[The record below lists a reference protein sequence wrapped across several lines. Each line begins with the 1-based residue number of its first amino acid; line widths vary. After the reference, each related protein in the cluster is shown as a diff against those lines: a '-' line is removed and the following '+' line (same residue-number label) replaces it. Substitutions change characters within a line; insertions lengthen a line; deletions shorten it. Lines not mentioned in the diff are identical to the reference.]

1 MKTTFLIIA
10 GIILPILPIL
20 PILSS
25 ASSLVP
31 PAPQI
36 KATSYILLDAQ
47 TNKVIVEYEADE
59 RNPPASL
66 TKIMTTYL
74 VEQMIQRGVVE
85 RSEQVPVSI
94 KAWKAE
100 GSKMFIREGTEVDL
114 MDLLRGVVIQ
124 SGNDASIA
132 LAEFVAGDETSFAQ
146 MMNEQAEKLGMLNSN
161 FLNSTGLPDEGH
173 YSSARDMALLTKDMI
188 KRFPEHYQLY
198 SERSFKFN
206 NIEQPNRNRLLRY
219 DRSVD
224 GVKTGYTKAAG
235 YCLVASAE
243 RNGMRLISVVM
254 GAENDDSRVRESQ
267 KLLTYGF
274 RNFETSTIYEE
285 SEIVKSAPLFYGVEE
300 VISLGVSENVS
311 VTIPRG
317 SYEKLEAQIKVPK
330 IIEAPVRKGDVLGEL
345 LLMMDEEAIYRT
357 SVISLENYEQAGFF
371 SRFSDYL
378 ELIFLD
384 ES

>member
-1 MKTTFLIIA
+1 MKTTFLMVA
-10 GIILPILPIL
+10 GIIL

-132 LAEFVAGDETSFAQ
+132 LAEFVAGDEASFAQ

-345 LLMMDEEAIYRT
+345 LLMMDEEAIYKT

>member
-1 MKTTFLIIA
+1 MRTTFLIVA
-10 GIILPILPIL
+10 GLIL

-85 RSEQVPVSI
+85 RSEKVPVSI

-146 MMNEQAEKLGMLNSN
+146 MMNKQAEKLGMLNSN
-161 FLNSTGLPDEGH
+161 FVNSTGLPDEGH

-198 SERSFKFN
+198 SERAFKFN

-254 GAENDDSRVRESQ
+254 GTENDDSRVRESQ

-274 RNFETSTIYEE
+274 RNFETSTIYKE
-285 SEIVKSAPLFYGVEE
+285 SEIVKSAPLFYGMEE
-300 VISLGVSENVS
+300 FISLGVSENVS

>member
-10 GIILPILPIL
+10 GIIL

-161 FLNSTGLPDEGH
+161 FVNSTGLPDEGH
-173 YSSARDMALLTKDMI
+173 YSSSRDMALLTKDMI

-345 LLMMDEEAIYRT
+345 LLMMDEAAIYRT

>member
-1 MKTTFLIIA
+1 MKTTFLIVA
-10 GIILPILPIL
+10 GIIL

-85 RSEQVPVSI
+85 RGEKVPVSI

-161 FLNSTGLPDEGH
+161 FVNSTGLPDEGH
-173 YSSARDMALLTKDMI
+173 YSSARDMALLAKDMI

-345 LLMMDEEAIYRT
+345 LLMMNEEAIYRT

>member
-10 GIILPILPIL
+10 GIILPIL
-20 PILSS
+20 SS

-31 PAPQI
+31 PPPQI

-132 LAEFVAGDETSFAQ
+132 LAEFVAGDEASFAQ
-146 MMNEQAEKLGMLNSN
+146 MMNDQAEKLGMLNSN

-300 VISLGVSENVS
+300 VISLGVSQNVS

-317 SYEKLEAQIKVPK
+317 SYEKLEAQIKVPR

>member
-10 GIILPILPIL
+10 GIVF

-31 PAPQI
+31 PPPQI

-132 LAEFVAGDETSFAQ
+132 LAEFVAGDEASFAQ

>member
-10 GIILPILPIL
+10 GIIL

-85 RSEQVPVSI
+85 RSEKVPVSI
-94 KAWKAE
+94 KALKDE

-161 FLNSTGLPDEGH
+161 FVNSTGLPDEGH

-198 SERSFKFN
+198 SERVFKFN

-254 GAENDDSRVRESQ
+254 GTENDDSRVRESQ

-345 LLMMDEEAIYRT
+345 LLMMDEESIYRT

>member
-10 GIILPILPIL
+10 GIILPIL
-20 PILSS
+20 SS

-31 PAPQI
+31 PPPQI

-100 GSKMFIREGTEVDL
+100 GSKMFIREGTEVSL

-132 LAEFVAGDETSFAQ
+132 LAEFVAGDEASFAQ

-300 VISLGVSENVS
+300 VISLGVSQNVS

>member
-10 GIILPILPIL
+10 GIILPIL
-20 PILSS
+20 SS

-31 PAPQI
+31 PPPQI

-300 VISLGVSENVS
+300 VISLGVSQNVS

>member
-10 GIILPILPIL
+10 GIILPIL
-20 PILSS
+20 SS

-31 PAPQI
+31 PPPQI

-85 RSEQVPVSI
+85 RSEKVPVSI

-132 LAEFVAGDETSFAQ
+132 LAEFVAGDEASFAQ

-345 LLMMDEEAIYRT
+345 LLMMDEEAIYKT

>member
-1 MKTTFLIIA
+1 MKTTFLIVV
-10 GIILPILPIL
+10 GIFF

-85 RSEQVPVSI
+85 RSEKVPVSI

-132 LAEFVAGDETSFAQ
+132 LAEFVAGDEASFAQ

-300 VISLGVSENVS
+300 VISLGVSQNVS

>member
-10 GIILPILPIL
+10 GIILPIL
-20 PILSS
+20 SS

-31 PAPQI
+31 PPPQI

-74 VEQMIQRGVVE
+74 VEQMIQRGVFE

-132 LAEFVAGDETSFAQ
+132 LAEFIAGDEASFAQ

-161 FLNSTGLPDEGH
+161 FLNSTGLPNEGH

-274 RNFETSTIYEE
+274 RNFETSIIYEE

-345 LLMMDEEAIYRT
+345 LLMMDEEAIYKT

-378 ELIFLD
+378 ALIFLD

>member
-1 MKTTFLIIA
+1 MKTTFLIMA
-10 GIILPILPIL
+10 GIVL

-25 ASSLVP
+25 ALSLVP
-31 PAPQI
+31 PPPQI

-132 LAEFVAGDETSFAQ
+132 LAEFVAGDEASFAQ

>member
-1 MKTTFLIIA
+1 
-10 GIILPILPIL
+10 
-20 PILSS
+20 
-25 ASSLVP
+25 
-31 PAPQI
+31 
-36 KATSYILLDAQ
+36 
-47 TNKVIVEYEADE
+47 
-59 RNPPASL
+59 
-66 TKIMTTYL
+66 
-74 VEQMIQRGVVE
+74 MIQRGVVE
-85 RSEQVPVSI
+85 RSEKVPVSI

-132 LAEFVAGDETSFAQ
+132 LAEFVAGDEASFAQ
-146 MMNEQAEKLGMLNSN
+146 MMNDQAEKLGMLNSN

-206 NIEQPNRNRLLRY
+206 NIDQPNRNRLLRY

>member
-1 MKTTFLIIA
+1 MKTTFLIIT
-10 GIILPILPIL
+10 GIIL

-31 PAPQI
+31 PPPQI

-132 LAEFVAGDETSFAQ
+132 LAEFVAGDEASFAQ
-146 MMNEQAEKLGMLNSN
+146 MMNDQAEKLGMLNSN

-300 VISLGVSENVS
+300 VISLGVSQNVS

>member
-10 GIILPILPIL
+10 GIILPIL
-20 PILSS
+20 SS

-31 PAPQI
+31 PPPQI

-132 LAEFVAGDETSFAQ
+132 LAEFVAGDEASFAQ
-146 MMNEQAEKLGMLNSN
+146 MMNDQAEKLGMLNSN

-345 LLMMDEEAIYRT
+345 LLMMDEEAIYKT

>member
-1 MKTTFLIIA
+1 MKTTFLIMA
-10 GIILPILPIL
+10 GIVL

-25 ASSLVP
+25 ALSLVP
-31 PAPQI
+31 PPPQI

-132 LAEFVAGDETSFAQ
+132 LAEFVAGDEASFAQ

-300 VISLGVSENVS
+300 VISLGVSQNVS

>member
-1 MKTTFLIIA
+1 MKTTFLIIT
-10 GIILPILPIL
+10 GIIL

-31 PAPQI
+31 PPPQI
-36 KATSYILLDAQ
+36 KATSYILLDAE

-132 LAEFVAGDETSFAQ
+132 LAEFVAGDEASFAQ

-300 VISLGVSENVS
+300 VISLGVPENVS

>member
-1 MKTTFLIIA
+1 MKTTFLIVV
-10 GIILPILPIL
+10 GIFF

-74 VEQMIQRGVVE
+74 VEQMIQRGVFE

-132 LAEFVAGDETSFAQ
+132 LAEFVAGDEASFAQ

-254 GAENDDSRVRESQ
+254 GTENDDSRVRESQ

-300 VISLGVSENVS
+300 VISLGVSESVS

-345 LLMMDEEAIYRT
+345 LLVMDEEAIYRT

-378 ELIFLD
+378 ELFFLD

>member
-1 MKTTFLIIA
+1 MRTTFLIVV
-10 GIILPILPIL
+10 GVIL

-36 KATSYILLDAQ
+36 KATSYILLDTQ

-85 RSEQVPVSI
+85 RSEKVPVSI

-161 FLNSTGLPDEGH
+161 FVNSTGLPDEGH

-198 SERSFKFN
+198 SERAFKFN

-254 GAENDDSRVRESQ
+254 GTENDDSRVRESQ

-274 RNFETSTIYEE
+274 RNFETSTIYKE
-285 SEIVKSAPLFYGVEE
+285 SEIVKSAPLFYGMEE

>member
-1 MKTTFLIIA
+1 MKTTFLIVV
-10 GIILPILPIL
+10 GIIF

-85 RSEQVPVSI
+85 RSEKVPVSI

-132 LAEFVAGDETSFAQ
+132 LAEFVAGDEASFAQ

-161 FLNSTGLPDEGH
+161 FLNSTGLPNEGH

-285 SEIVKSAPLFYGVEE
+285 SEIVKSAPLFYGAEE

-345 LLMMDEEAIYRT
+345 LLMMDEEAIYKT

>member
-1 MKTTFLIIA
+1 MKTTFLIVV
-10 GIILPILPIL
+10 GIIF

-85 RSEQVPVSI
+85 RSEKVPVSI

-132 LAEFVAGDETSFAQ
+132 LAEFVAGDEASFAQ
-146 MMNEQAEKLGMLNSN
+146 MMNDQAEKLGMLNSN

-285 SEIVKSAPLFYGVEE
+285 SEIVKSAPLFYGMED

>member
-10 GIILPILPIL
+10 GIIF

-31 PAPQI
+31 PPPQI

-85 RSEQVPVSI
+85 RSEKVPVSI

-132 LAEFVAGDETSFAQ
+132 LAEFVAGDEASFAQ
-146 MMNEQAEKLGMLNSN
+146 MMNDQAEKLGMLNSN

-345 LLMMDEEAIYRT
+345 LLMMDEETIYKT
-357 SVISLENYEQAGFF
+357 SVISLENYEQAGLF

>member
-10 GIILPILPIL
+10 GIILPIL
-20 PILSS
+20 SS

-31 PAPQI
+31 PPPQI

-132 LAEFVAGDETSFAQ
+132 LAEFVAGDEASFAQ

-300 VISLGVSENVS
+300 VISLGVSQNVS

-345 LLMMDEEAIYRT
+345 LLMMDEETIYKT

>member
-1 MKTTFLIIA
+1 MKTTFLIIT
-10 GIILPILPIL
+10 GIIL

-31 PAPQI
+31 PPPQI

-85 RSEQVPVSI
+85 RSEKVPVSI

-132 LAEFVAGDETSFAQ
+132 LAEFVAGDEASFAQ

>member
-1 MKTTFLIIA
+1 MRTTFLIVA
-10 GIILPILPIL
+10 GVIL

-85 RSEQVPVSI
+85 RNEKVPVSI
-94 KAWKAE
+94 KASKAE
-100 GSKMFIREGTEVDL
+100 ASKMFIREGTEVDL
-114 MDLLRGVVIQ
+114 MDLLRGVVVQ

-173 YSSARDMALLTKDMI
+173 YSSARDL
-188 KRFPEHYQLY
+188 
-198 SERSFKFN
+198 S
-206 NIEQPNRNRLLRY
+206 
-219 DRSVD
+219 
-224 GVKTGYTKAAG
+224 
-235 YCLVASAE
+235 
-243 RNGMRLISVVM
+243 LIH
-254 GAENDDSRVRESQ
+254 
-267 KLLTYGF
+267 
-274 RNFETSTIYEE
+274 I
-285 SEIVKSAPLFYGVEE
+285 
-300 VISLGVSENVS
+300 
-311 VTIPRG
+311 
-317 SYEKLEAQIKVPK
+317 
-330 IIEAPVRKGDVLGEL
+330 
-345 LLMMDEEAIYRT
+345 
-357 SVISLENYEQAGFF
+357 
-371 SRFSDYL
+371 
-378 ELIFLD
+378 
-384 ES
+384 

>member
-10 GIILPILPIL
+10 GIILPIL
-20 PILSS
+20 SS
-25 ASSLVP
+25 ALSLVP
-31 PAPQI
+31 PPPQI

-132 LAEFVAGDETSFAQ
+132 LAEFVAGDEASFAQ

-300 VISLGVSENVS
+300 VISLGVSQNVS

>member
-1 MKTTFLIIA
+1 MKTTFLIMA
-10 GIILPILPIL
+10 GIVL

-25 ASSLVP
+25 ALSLVP
-31 PAPQI
+31 PPPQI

-100 GSKMFIREGTEVDL
+100 GSKMFIREGTQVDL

-132 LAEFVAGDETSFAQ
+132 LAEFIAGDEASFAQ

-300 VISLGVSENVS
+300 VISLGVPENVS

>member
-1 MKTTFLIIA
+1 MKTTFLIVV
-10 GIILPILPIL
+10 GIIF

-85 RSEQVPVSI
+85 RGEKVPVSI

-161 FLNSTGLPDEGH
+161 FVNSTGLPDEGH

>member
-1 MKTTFLIIA
+1 MKTTFLIIT
-10 GIILPILPIL
+10 GIIL

-31 PAPQI
+31 PPPQI

-85 RSEQVPVSI
+85 RSEKVPVSI

-161 FLNSTGLPDEGH
+161 FVNSTGLPDEGH

-188 KRFPEHYQLY
+188 KRFPVHYQLY

-300 VISLGVSENVS
+300 VISLGVSKNVS

-378 ELIFLD
+378 KLIFLD

>member
-10 GIILPILPIL
+10 GIILPTLPIL
-20 PILSS
+20 PS

-74 VEQMIQRGVVE
+74 VEQMIQSGVVE
-85 RSEQVPVSI
+85 RSEKVPVSI

-132 LAEFVAGDETSFAQ
+132 LAEFVAGDETSFAK
-146 MMNEQAEKLGMLNSN
+146 MMNEQAEKLGMQNSN
-161 FLNSTGLPDEGH
+161 FVNSTGLPDEGH

-254 GAENDDSRVRESQ
+254 GTENDDSRVRESQ

-285 SEIVKSAPLFYGVEE
+285 SEIVKSAPLFYGMEE

-345 LLMMDEEAIYRT
+345 LLMMDEEAIYKT

-378 ELIFLD
+378 ELLFLD

>member
-1 MKTTFLIIA
+1 MRTTFLIVA
-10 GIILPILPIL
+10 GILL

-47 TNKVIVEYEADE
+47 TSKVIVEYEADE

-74 VEQMIQRGVVE
+74 VEQMIQSGVVE
-85 RSEQVPVSI
+85 RSEKVPVSI

-161 FLNSTGLPDEGH
+161 FVNSTGLPDEGH
-173 YSSARDMALLTKDMI
+173 YSSARDMALLTKDLI
-188 KRFPEHYQLY
+188 ERFPEHYQLY

-254 GAENDDSRVRESQ
+254 GTENDDSRVRESQ

-285 SEIVKSAPLFYGVEE
+285 SEIVKSAPLFYGMEE

-345 LLMMDEEAIYRT
+345 LLVMDEEAIYRT

>member
-10 GIILPILPIL
+10 GIILPIL
-20 PILSS
+20 SS

-31 PAPQI
+31 PPPQI

-132 LAEFVAGDETSFAQ
+132 LAEFVAGDEASFAQ
-146 MMNEQAEKLGMLNSN
+146 MMNDQAEKLGMLNSN

-345 LLMMDEEAIYRT
+345 LLMMDEEAIYKT

-371 SRFSDYL
+371 SRLSDYL
-378 ELIFLD
+378 ALIFLD

>member
-10 GIILPILPIL
+10 GIILPIL
-20 PILSS
+20 SS

-31 PAPQI
+31 PPPQI

-132 LAEFVAGDETSFAQ
+132 LAEFVAGDEASFAQ
-146 MMNEQAEKLGMLNSN
+146 MMNDQAEKLGMLNSN

-267 KLLTYGF
+267 KLMTYGF

-317 SYEKLEAQIKVPK
+317 SYEKLEAQIRVPK
-330 IIEAPVRKGDVLGEL
+330 VIEAPVRKGDVLGEL
-345 LLMMDEEAIYRT
+345 LLIMDEEVMYKT

>member
-10 GIILPILPIL
+10 GIILPIL
-20 PILSS
+20 SS

-31 PAPQI
+31 PPPQI

-132 LAEFVAGDETSFAQ
+132 LAEFVAGDEASFAQ

-161 FLNSTGLPDEGH
+161 FVNSTGLPDEGH

-345 LLMMDEEAIYRT
+345 LLMMDEETIYKT
-357 SVISLENYEQAGFF
+357 SVISLENYEQAGLF